1 MDQSYRPLSA
11 DAFPRTGR
19 INLSRFL
26 VAARAFLPAF
36 GLVLAAP
43 LWGIGAVPPPPPPG
57 PPSSILDPST
67 IVFLLVGLALV
78 GFGCRGTFQKR

>member
-1 MDQSYRPLSA
+1 MDQSYRLSSA
-11 DAFPRTGR
+11 GAFPRIGR
-19 INLSRFL
+19 FNLSRLL

-36 GLVLAAP
+36 GLVLAAQ